1 MKNMKIGLDF
11 DEVLCWFI
19 EPLANRLWL
28 KYNQITKY
36 ELWEILNIEK
46 KKVVNLAIDLMKE
59 DYKTNHK
66 IFKPIKYSE
75 KLVNLCLWQNVY
87 IITSRPSFLE
97 KETNSFINH
106 FFPNLKI
113 KKIIFVNKNENI
125 ELWKKYKILKQLW
138 LDIFIEDNLD
148 NLIESVKF
156 YKKWFL
162 LKKPWNKNDIRLKSL
177 NNKIITIDSLYD
189 INF

>member
-1 MKNMKIGLDF
+1 MKIGLDF